1 MAEIIVSSGQSRSG
15 TILNS
20 EDIMHLFS
28 GGTANYTTV
37 NAGGALCVYNGGFAN
52 ITTVNSFGA
61 LIVSNYG
68 NAYSATV
75 NTGAWVTVF
84 SGGSLKEVEENGGY
98 VSVETGAFVRYK
110 SNTFSGLVL
119 GKENAASLHSG
130 TTAVDIKVSE
140 GGIIEVFYSGLASGV
155 ILNSSGYMHVSW
167 GGVANN
173 TTVKGGGLYLNGG
186 TASTTVVSSGGF
198 LSVENGGVAN
208 SNTIFY
214 GNMLVSSGGTANF
227 TTVSSGGKQHVFEKG
242 SAFRTTVSDDGIQY
256 ISEGGYASMT
266 QVNSDGE
273 CKVCSGG
280 VLDGGQ
286 IYSDGSMTVSGGEIR
301 DISVFSGGRLYILR
315 GGIVN
320 SATLF
325 GDLNGSSGGTMGGA
339 LRVSVG
345 GVANSVNVQSGGRLY
360 VYSGG
365 TLNKTAVTSG
375 GTMCVSSG
383 GVQNEVRVLSDGSV
397 TVSSGGKLTG
407 KLTLSS
413 GAVVTVSSGGIV
425 DFDLMQTSAGASA
438 LVSNLSVIK
447 GSPKYTLTVGSGS
460 EMPRPGTY
468 SLAAGAAEFTK
479 TITVTDSFGVKL
491 GTLTAGGAA
500 FNDRGLDY
508 TLALN
513 GAELSV
519 TVAESTLFTGDLT
532 WEKRIDAG
540 SSAFNVNIVDPG
552 RLYVLSG
559 GTANQVRVNP
569 GGRFI
574 VSKGAE
580 ASDLSIGF
588 GGLLTVNGGAVSRV
602 SIVSTGSM
610 SVIND
615 AAASGV
621 RVLEG
626 GIMTVSNGGKLTGT
640 LELNNGA
647 DVTVTKGGIV
657 EFDLAQTSAGA
668 ANSLVN
674 GLSLV
679 KGAPVYTLTVNGSE
693 PDGTYYLATGA
704 EGFDQ
709 TITVNNTSGTKLGT
723 LSLGETNMIDGT
735 SYTLDL
741 SESSNLTVTITGNTP
756 PEGRGFFEGD
766 FDGDGRGM
774 LAVQQ
779 DGDVTVFMNG
789 EPWGLGLT
797 LDDGWNVVGTG
808 DFDGDGMD
816 DFLRVSEEGYVVGE
830 MSNGNGSFTPQVLN
844 FLNSGWDI
852 LGTGDFNG
860 NGTDDVLIANPTGA
874 SESVGLL
881 GYWES
886 GVTWTLINGYSAE
899 WKCVSTGDFD
909 GDGKCDMLWRNRFV
923 GDGGLTYNAYCTWI
937 VENEADW
944 RMVSVANPDEWNFLC
959 SGDFDGNG
967 SHDIAMIN
975 DVGVVGIWGVAD
987 GYLNSWSIL
996 SAVTNEWKLAGV
1008 ADFNGDGTDDI
1019 SWSNTETGL
1028 TGYWQIND
1036 KTLTTWANIATIGS

>member
-1 MAEIIVSSGQSRSG
+1 MAEYVVSSGQSRSG

-20 EDIMHLFS
+20 EDIMHLYS

-37 NAGGALCVYNGGFAN
+37 NAGGALCVYKGGFAN

-68 NAYSATV
+68 NAYNVTV

-84 SGGSLKEVEENGGY
+84 AGGALQDVEENGGY
-98 VSVETGAFVRYK
+98 VSVETGASVRYR

-140 GGIIEVFYSGLASGV
+140 GGIIEVFRSGLASGV
-155 ILNSSGYMHVSW
+155 TLNSSGYMHVSW
-167 GGVANN
+167 GGVANS

-186 TASTTVVSSGGF
+186 SASTTVVSSGGI
-198 LSVENGGVAN
+198 LSVENGGTAN

-214 GNMLVSSGGTANF
+214 GSVFVSSGGTANF
-227 TTVSSGGKQHVFEKG
+227 TTVSSGGKQNVLENG
-242 SAFRTTVSDDGIQY
+242 SAFRTTVYGEGIQY
-256 ISEGGYASMT
+256 ISDGGYASMT
-266 QVNSDGE
+266 QVNSDGDCE
-273 CKVCSGG
+273 VCSGG

-286 IYSDGSMTVSGGEIR
+286 IYSGGTMTVSGGEIR
-301 DISVFSGGRLYILR
+301 DMSVFSGGRLYILR

-325 GDLNGSSGGTMGGA
+325 GDLNGSSGGSMGGA

-413 GAVVTVSSGGIV
+413 GAVVTVSGGGIV
-425 DFDLMQTSAGASA
+425 DFDLMRTSAGASA
-438 LVSNLSVIK
+438 LVSNLSVIN
-447 GSPKYTLTVGSGS
+447 GAPKYTLTVGSGADL
-460 EMPRPGTY
+460 PRTGTY

-491 GTLTAGGAA
+491 GTIEVGGEA

-513 GAELSV
+513 GDELSV

-532 WEKRIDAG
+532 WEKRIGAG
-540 SSAFNVNIVDPG
+540 SSALNVNIGDPG
-552 RLYVLSG
+552 RLYLLSG

-580 ASDLSIGF
+580 AGDISVGF
-588 GGLLTVNGGAVSRV
+588 SGLLTVNGGTVSRV

-615 AAASGV
+615 AAASGI
-621 RVLEG
+621 RVLDG
-626 GIMTVSNGGKLTGT
+626 GIMTVSKGCKLTGT

-647 DVTVTKGGIV
+647 DVTVSSGGIIG
-657 EFDLAQTSAGA
+657 FDLTQIKAGA
-668 ANSLVN
+668 AALVN
-674 GLSLV
+674 GISLI
-679 KGAPVYTLTVNGSE
+679 KGAPKYTLTISGSE
-693 PDGTYYLATGA
+693 PDGTYYLAGGA

-709 TITVNNTSGTKLGT
+709 AITVNNTAGTKLGI
-723 LSLGETNMIDGT
+723 LSVGYTNIFDGI
-735 SYTLDL
+735 SYRLDL
-741 SESSNLTVTITGNTP
+741 TKSNNLTVTISGNTP

-766 FDGDGRGM
+766 FNGDGRGM
-774 LAVQQ
+774 LAVQE
-779 DGDVTVFMNG
+779 DRDVTIYMNG
-789 EPWGLGLT
+789 EPWGLGVT
-797 LDDGWNVVGTG
+797 LDPGWEVVGTG
-808 DFDGDGMD
+808 DFNGDNID
-816 DFLRVSEEGYVVGE
+816 DFLRVNGEGYVVGE
-830 MSNGNGSFTPQVLN
+830 MSNGNGTFSPQVLN
-844 FLNSGWDI
+844 LKSAGWDI

-860 NGTDDVLIANPTGA
+860 NGTSDVLIANPTGA
-874 SESVGLL
+874 SSTVGLL

-886 GVTWTLINGYSAE
+886 GVSWTLINGYSPE
-899 WKCVSTGDFD
+899 WECVATGDFD
-909 GDGKCDMLWRNRFV
+909 ADGKCDMLWKNQFV

-937 VENEADW
+937 VEDPVDW
-944 RMVSVANPDEWNFLC
+944 RMVSVANPAEWNFLC

-975 DVGVVGIWGVAD
+975 DVGVVGIWGVTD
-987 GYLNSWSIL
+987 GYLSSWSIL
-996 SAVTNEWKLAGV
+996 SAVTSQWQLAGV
-1008 ADFNGDGTDDI
+1008 ADFNADGTDDI
-1019 SWSNTETGL
+1019 AWANTDTGL
-1028 TGYWQIND
+1028 TGYWQINNRE
-1036 KTLTTWANIATIGS
+1036 LTTWANLATLS

>member
-1 MAEIIVSSGQSRSG
+1 
-15 TILNS
+15 
-20 EDIMHLFS
+20 
-28 GGTANYTTV
+28 
-37 NAGGALCVYNGGFAN
+37 
-52 ITTVNSFGA
+52 
-61 LIVSNYG
+61 
-68 NAYSATV
+68 
-75 NTGAWVTVF
+75 
-84 SGGSLKEVEENGGY
+84 
-98 VSVETGAFVRYK
+98 
-110 SNTFSGLVL
+110 
-119 GKENAASLHSG
+119 
-130 TTAVDIKVSE
+130 
-140 GGIIEVFYSGLASGV
+140 
-155 ILNSSGYMHVSW
+155 
-167 GGVANN
+167 
-173 TTVKGGGLYLNGG
+173 
-186 TASTTVVSSGGF
+186 
-198 LSVENGGVAN
+198 
-208 SNTIFY
+208 
-214 GNMLVSSGGTANF
+214 
-227 TTVSSGGKQHVFEKG
+227 
-242 SAFRTTVSDDGIQY
+242 
-256 ISEGGYASMT
+256 
-266 QVNSDGE
+266 
-273 CKVCSGG
+273 
-280 VLDGGQ
+280 
-286 IYSDGSMTVSGGEIR
+286 MTVSGGEIR
-301 DISVFSGGRLYILR
+301 DMSVFSGGRLYILR

-413 GAVVTVSSGGIV
+413 GAVVTVSGGGIV
-425 DFDLMQTSAGASA
+425 DFDLMQTSVGASA

-460 EMPRPGTY
+460 EMPRTGTY
-468 SLAAGAAEFTK
+468 SLAAGAAEFSR
-479 TITVTDSFGVKL
+479 TVTVTNSFGGKL
-491 GTLTAGGAA
+491 GTIEVGGVA

-540 SSAFNVNIVDPG
+540 SSAFNVNIGDPG

-569 GGRFI
+569 GGRLF

-580 ASDLSIGF
+580 AGDISVGF
-588 GGLLTVNGGAVSRV
+588 GGFVSVNNGAVSRV

-610 SVIND
+610 TVIND

-626 GIMTVSNGGKLTGT
+626 GIMTVSNGAKLTGR
-640 LELNNGA
+640 LDLDGGA
-647 DVTVTKGGIV
+647 DVTVSKGGIID
-657 EFDLAQTSAGA
+657 FDLAQTSAGA
-668 ANSLVN
+668 ADALVN
-674 GLSLV
+674 GLSLI
-679 KGAPVYTLTVNGSE
+679 KGAPVYTLTVDGAE

-709 TITVNNTSGTKLGT
+709 TITVNNASGTNLGI
-723 LSLGETNMIDGT
+723 LEVGKTNMIDGT
-735 SYTLDL
+735 NYTLNL
-741 SESSNLTVTITGNTP
+741 SETNKLTVTISGNTP
-756 PEGRGFFEGD
+756 GGGVFFTGD

-774 LAVQQ
+774 LAVQK
-779 DGDVTVFMNG
+779 DGDVMVYRNG
-789 EPWGLGLT
+789 EAWGLGVT
-797 LDDGWNVVGTG
+797 LDPGWSVVGTG
-808 DFDGDGMD
+808 DFSGDHMD

-830 MSNGNGSFTPQVLN
+830 MSNGNGTFTPQVLN
-844 FLNSGWDI
+844 FLNAGWDI
-852 LGTGDFNG
+852 LGMGDFNG

-874 SESVGLL
+874 SETVGLL

-909 GDGKCDMLWRNRFV
+909 GDGKCDMLWRNKFV
-923 GDGGLTYNAYCTWI
+923 GEDSLTYNAYCTWI
-937 VENEADW
+937 VENEVDW

-975 DVGVVGIWGVAD
+975 DVGVVGIWGVSD
-987 GYLNSWSIL
+987 GYLSSWSIL
-996 SAVTNEWKLAGV
+996 SAVTSEWQLAGV

-1019 SWSNTETGL
+1019 AWSNTDTGL

-1036 KTLTTWANIATIGS
+1036 KQLTTWANLVTIV